1 MMEGEHPV
9 AVADYHPVAATT
21 SFYELLDSAVG
32 IRPDSDPLRLDQ
44 RHSPSRSP
52 SPEAHAAEASRPR
65 TRRSNTRV
73 KANTKH
79 LPPLKKIGGRGT
91 DGLVDLDSSLMEGA
105 YAPDPEVDIYQ
116 HASLDWSPEA
126 ATLRKL
132 KRASR
137 NPVRIASHFKTLL
150 LHDRGITVV
159 DPAFRA
165 FENLE
170 ELSLT
175 GNNIA
180 PDAFAGVPSR
190 VQILTVNANMLPS
203 VPTIPDLTN
212 LIHIGMSHNQITS
225 LSPCE
230 QAFAAPKLM
239 SIDASWNHIDDL
251 EETVRVATRWKKLRS
266 LVLMGNPVFLI
277 PGYRQYVLS
286 QLPALSSLDD
296 IPVTVTPPTTK
307 PTDTTPRPTTLNRR
321 ATLKFRL
328 ATLLNPPFPNVRP
341 LDPVNS
347 PPHIPTP
354 QPPDLYAFQ
363 IRLSLPG
370 YWEMMTPPVAALM
383 PAQMEDAA
391 DEKGGKK
398 KKKEKE
404 KEEAPAVEAI
414 RRLEFAFE
422 TMLGRTAD
430 WPLAKS
436 LIDGLTL
443 TLLETRQTHVPVAPA
458 EDAVGTRPASS
469 QSHASRRTSTTAPN
483 AAPIKGKNAKQQ
495 SSTALAKQSKASL
508 SDESAAQSLWNAG
521 PIEYTSVGVVHI
533 PLASFLEGNTHIEG
547 DYILEHPDH
556 PTPPKFAGTLTLSVQ
571 LNP

>member
-1 MMEGEHPV
+1 MMEGDLPI
-9 AVADYHPVAATT
+9 AVADHPVAATT
-21 SFYELLDSAVG
+21 SFYELLDSATG
-32 IRPDSDPLRLDQ
+32 IRPDSDPLHIDHR
-44 RHSPSRSP
+44 RSPSR
-52 SPEAHAAEASRPR
+52 SPEAHAADASRPR
-65 TRRSNTRV
+65 TRRSNIRV
-73 KANTKH
+73 KANTKR
-79 LPPLKKIGGRGT
+79 LPPLKKIGGRGA
-91 DGLVDLDSSLMEGA
+91 DGLVDLDPSLMEGA

-116 HASLDWSPEA
+116 NASLDWSPEA
-126 ATLRKL
+126 ETLRKL
-132 KRASR
+132 KRGSQ

-159 DPAFRA
+159 DHAFRA

-175 GNNIA
+175 GNNIP
-180 PDAFAGVPSR
+180 PDAFAGVPSNL
-190 VQILTVNANMLPS
+190 QILTVNANMLPA
-203 VPTIPDLTN
+203 VPTIPHLTK

-239 SIDASWNHIDDL
+239 SVDASWNHIDDL
-251 EETVRVATRWKKLRS
+251 EETMRVALRWQKLRS

-286 QLPALSSLDD
+286 RLPALAALDD
-296 IPVTVTPPTTK
+296 IPVSRTAPTTTK
-307 PTDTTPRPTTLNRR
+307 PNDSTQRPTTLNPR

-341 LDPVNS
+341 LDPASS

-370 YWEMMTPPVAALM
+370 YWEMMTPPVPALM

-469 QSHASRRTSTTAPN
+469 QSHASRRTSTTVPN
-483 AAPIKGKNAKQQ
+483 AAPVKGKNAKQQ
-495 SSTALAKQSKASL
+495 SSTALAKQLKASL
-508 SDESAAQSLWNAG
+508 SDESAAQSFWNPG

-533 PLASFLEGNTHIEG
+533 PLASFLEGNTQLEG

-556 PTPPKFAGTLTLSVQ
+556 PTPPRFAGTLTLAVQ